1 MTTYAERRELEP
13 VLLCASA
20 DLLRMMR
27 SGKYEKLDDIRTA
40 YIAERQDLPVEQVD
54 MAIAHLGAILVKNN
68 YGNIQNLRDRRVK
81 PDMDAAP
88 ST

>member
-13 VLLCASA
+13 VLLCASV

-40 YIAERQDLPVEQVD
+40 YIAEHPDFTVEQVD
-54 MAIAHLGAILVKNN
+54 MAIGHLGAILVKNN

-81 PDMDAAP
+81 PVVDAAP
-88 ST
+88 EI

>member
-27 SGKYEKLDDIRTA
+27 SGKYQKLDDIRTA
-40 YIAERQDLPVEQVD
+40 YIAEHQDLPV
-54 MAIAHLGAILVKNN
+54 
-68 YGNIQNLRDRRVK
+68 
-81 PDMDAAP
+81 
-88 ST
+88 

>member
-54 MAIAHLGAILVKNN
+54 MAIAHLGGILVKNN
-68 YGNIQNLRDRRVK
+68 YGNIQNLRDRRAK
-81 PDMDAAP
+81 AETESAPDL
-88 ST
+88 